1 MAMVQINLETNDSK
15 IDALIVSLEAWHIIS
30 TRTRNCLGR
39 LDRAGD
45 AASTVTG
52 TPIEKM
58 RLSHLS
64 RCEQADI
71 FRLPNLG
78 WVCYCE
84 IAAVMDRYG
93 WRFHD
98 RWTGKPQPPALE
110 LLGPSLARYLERM
123 SRAAA
128 ARGERFALGE
138 AMLRLYDEEG
148 LSGPEIGKRLGITGA
163 AAHAAIQKARR
174 TMDIRSRLPL
184 AAAPPSF

>member
-1 MAMVQINLETNDSK
+1 MAMFQIKLETKRPKVDV
-15 IDALIVSLEAWHIIS
+15 LIVSLEAWHIIS

-39 LDRAGD
+39 LDRAD
-45 AASTVTG
+45 DPASTVTG
-52 TPIEKM
+52 TPVEKM

-78 WVCYCE
+78 RVCYCE

-98 RWTGKPQPPALE
+98 RWTGKPQPPAPG
-110 LLGPSLARYLERM
+110 LLGPSLARYLERI

-148 LSGPEIGKRLGITGA
+148 LSGPEIGKRFGITGA
-163 AAHAAIQKARR
+163 AAHAAIQKTRR